1 MKPLI
6 RRLIGAAVATV
17 ALAAWAQDRPQVEIH
32 DISQTVVKMSLQGGV
47 SIEDASAAM
56 MSKAAELNWKLV
68 GRQEVHAEIRARGEE
83 SPHLE
88 ILQFCDPDDAV
99 KMVRIDPI
107 YSAYM
112 PCRIALVEDAQGRP
126 WLFMLN
132 LDMLINNNSLPNDLQ
147 ELAIRVNQA
156 MLIIMTAGATGE
168 F

>member
-1 MKPLI
+1 MSHSTRWLI
-6 RRLIGAAVATV
+6 AASLTIL
-17 ALAAWAQDRPQVEIH
+17 ALAVSAQDRPQVEIH
-32 DISQTVVKMSLQGGV
+32 DISQTVVKMSLQSGV
-47 SIEDASAAM
+47 SLADASAAM
-56 MSKAAELNWKLV
+56 ISKAAELNWKLV

-88 ILQFCDPDDAV
+88 ILQFCDPDDAI
-99 KMVRIDPI
+99 KMVRKDPI

-112 PCRIALVEDAQGRP
+112 PCRIALVEDAQGKP

-132 LDMLINNNSLPNDLQ
+132 LDMLINSSSLPSDLQ

-156 MLIIMTAGATGE
+156 MLTIMTSGATGD

>member
-1 MKPLI
+1 MKQAI
-6 RRLIGAAVATV
+6 RRLATATILILSLGARAEE
-17 ALAAWAQDRPQVEIH
+17 RPLVEIF
-32 DISQTVVKMSLQGGV
+32 DITQSVVKMSLQSGV
-47 SIEDASAAM
+47 SLEDASAAM
-56 MSKAAELNWKLV
+56 MSKAADLNWKLV
-68 GRQEVHAEIRARGEE
+68 GRQLVHEEIRARGEA

-99 KMVRIDPI
+99 KMVRKDPI

-112 PCRIALVEDAQGRP
+112 PCRISLVEDAQGRP

-132 LDMLINNNSLPNDLQ
+132 LDMLINSSSLPSDLQ

-156 MLIIMTAGATGE
+156 MLTIMTAGATGE

>member
-1 MKPLI
+1 VSHSTRWLI
-6 RRLIGAAVATV
+6 AASLAIL
-17 ALAAWAQDRPQVEIH
+17 ALAVSAQDRPQVEIH
-32 DISQTVVKMSLQGGV
+32 DISQTVVKMSLQSGV
-47 SIEDASAAM
+47 SLADASAAM
-56 MSKAAELNWKLV
+56 LSKAAELNWKLV

-88 ILQFCDPDDAV
+88 ILQFCDPDEAIE
-99 KMVRIDPI
+99 MVRKDPI

-112 PCRIALVEDAQGRP
+112 PCRIALVEDAQGKP

-132 LDMLINNNSLPNDLQ
+132 LDMLINSSSLPSDLQ

-156 MLIIMTAGATGE
+156 MLTIMTSGATGE